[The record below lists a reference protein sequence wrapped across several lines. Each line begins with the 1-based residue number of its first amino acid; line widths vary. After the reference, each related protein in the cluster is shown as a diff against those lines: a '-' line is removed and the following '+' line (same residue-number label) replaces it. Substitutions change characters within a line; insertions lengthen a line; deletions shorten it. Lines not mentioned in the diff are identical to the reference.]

1 MFDEARAYEKS
12 WALFLLKREKCSFL
26 YGGKRAYIERRKT
39 MMKAIKNFMNKPV
52 TWGDSF
58 KWSGIVLGLY
68 AAVIGAC
75 VAYEKWT
82 DYKAEKEML
91 KKMQESN
98 LEDNI

>member
-1 MFDEARAYEKS
+1 MGGIVKSNIPSDPTARE
-12 WALFLLKREKCSFL
+12 
-26 YGGKRAYIERRKT
+26 G
-39 MMKAIKNFMNKPV
+39 IKNFMNKPV

-91 KKMQESN
+91 KKI
-98 LEDNI
+98 LG

>member
-1 MFDEARAYEKS
+1 
-12 WALFLLKREKCSFL
+12 
-26 YGGKRAYIERRKT
+26 
-39 MMKAIKNFMNKPV
+39 MMKAIKNFMNKPI

-58 KWSGIVLGLY
+58 KWSGTFLGLY

-75 VAYEKWT
+75 VAYEKCT
-82 DYKAEKEML
+82 NYKAEKEML

>member
-1 MFDEARAYEKS
+1 
-12 WALFLLKREKCSFL
+12 
-26 YGGKRAYIERRKT
+26 

-91 KKMQESN
+91 KKILASS
-98 LEDNI
+98 LLPTSAATPAVTASAPTSAGSIWF